1 MYWVYILRSIIYR
14 RALYIGYTTDLSA
27 RIEEHNNG
35 KSFHTRKYMP
45 WELVYCEGYANIQ
58 DAKDRERKLKQF
70 GKVYSQLKRRI
81 MRSLQ
86 SAQKV
91 RGQASY
97 E

>member
-1 MYWVYILRSIIYR
+1 
-14 RALYIGYTTDLSA
+14 
-27 RIEEHNNG
+27 
-35 KSFHTRKYMP
+35 MP